1 MAPQSIVTEGVEEAQ
16 TAGPRAL
23 LRGQHDSIMR
33 RSSLEAAFTPDTG
46 SHVVIVPRGEQK
58 LLLLENNFSL

>member
-1 MAPQSIVTEGVEEAQ
+1 MAPQSIATEGDEEAQ
-16 TAGPRAL
+16 TAGPRAH
-23 LRGQHDSIMR
+23 LRGKHDGIMK

-46 SHVVIVPRGEQK
+46 SHVVIVPREEQK